1 MAFVLLP
8 ALSEKFVPTV
18 RIFAFSVTQVLV
30 STEISTQTRLILDP
44 EFAKKNRKWQ
54 MQVAQLENIKG
65 LQRTLSLPGKGPDK
79 RSARIQLLGLE
90 QKRETLN
97 RKGLTR

>member
-54 MQVAQLENIKG
+54 MQVAQLEKNIKG
-65 LQRTLSLPGKGPDK
+65 LQRTLSYPVKAPTNARRAYSCSGWNK
-79 RSARIQLLGLE
+79 SARH
-90 QKRETLN
+90 
-97 RKGLTR
+97 